1 MTVEQI
7 YEQTIRALPAGDQI
21 RLASLIMWQFA
32 GTGNLDYSEEWT
44 DDDLREFAAAGQ
56 ELIERRL
63 RHEEDED
70 EDGGAR

>member
-21 RLASLIMWQFA
+21 RLASLIMWEYA
-32 GTGNLDYSEEWT
+32 GTGRLDFSEEWT
-44 DDDLREFAAAGQ
+44 DDDLREFTAAGQ

-63 RHEEDED
+63 GEEEREQDN
-70 EDGGAR
+70 GGIR

>member
-7 YEQTIRALPAGDQI
+7 YEETIRPLPAGDQI
-21 RLASLIMWQFA
+21 QLALRIMREHA
-32 GTGNLDYSEEWT
+32 GTGRLDYSEEWT

-56 ELIERRL
+56 ALIERRL
-63 RHEEDED
+63 REEGET